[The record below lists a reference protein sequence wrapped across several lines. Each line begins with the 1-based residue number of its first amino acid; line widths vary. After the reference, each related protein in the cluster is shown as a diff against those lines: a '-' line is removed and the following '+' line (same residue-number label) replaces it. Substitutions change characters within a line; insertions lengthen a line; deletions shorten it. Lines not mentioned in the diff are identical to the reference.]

1 MPRSIQAIR
10 EANGGLENLT
20 DFEIAQHE
28 FGKFQNY
35 YESFDQFADDV
46 GFDTGGKW
54 GNRLSASV
62 DNYQAGMLGVGEA
75 ITGSETLRRMRE
87 RNELDARN
95 SQQLAASQGAI
106 SSYKD
111 VNSIGTGLDYLG
123 GQVVNTLPYA
133 AEAIVG
139 GVLTGMTSLPATAAR
154 YGISRGATRAIGGAA
169 VSYPSAV
176 GDILQSQRD
185 QSGETDGVSAAI
197 GGVGYAALNA
207 IGIEGALARGQMFRS
222 GIDMLDNVSGLK
234 GLAARTGATALR
246 TAPVESATETGQ
258 EVINQYFGRMAVD
271 PNATL
276 TDPDAID
283 RYKESAVAGAAVG
296 SATSGAL
303 GGWRRSEGY
312 LPPGQTADD
321 PQVDLLGGGQ
331 PPIRV
336 VDNSVPLQQ
345 FLDAQFGIDGPRAPK
360 DYAKQFEEA
369 ASEPSDTY
377 VQDPETGVER
387 RLDVL
392 EDMNLRA
399 GTLSPQPTAADNP
412 PAPTSK
418 IFSPVEMELIEFGV
432 VPTKKKVEMFEDAKA
447 SGLDLTGDDFQ
458 PFWAAMAE
466 NKLGNAKKML
476 AQAVIEFRKGQAA
489 QAPGAVRVNPDAP
502 VAPTQPAAVS
512 PDVQDAPPVAAG
524 QAVTQAAPAQAPAPA
539 PAGGVVAEPAGVP
552 AAGAGASQAPVVAE
566 PAVARPASSANQG
579 LVSLF
584 PRNEDGT
591 ITVGR
596 KGREKKLTPEQ
607 LKDKLMDSPEDLKL
621 ISMVLGA
628 DGAAPRSYEDAA
640 RLIAEESGAAP
651 KSRQRVQ
658 QILADYGLN
667 ATVVSAIT
675 AQNPDVVA
683 ETELTAEGMRVEDTA
698 AKATGQG
705 QVLTSEESGMTAAQ
719 KAQKKEADKLLGGT
733 KKASRRDLYKPEEDA
748 TLEKRRAA
756 AAAALEK
763 DLAVAL
769 AHPEASGRIA
779 DYNDTR
785 FDGAPEFDQLTTA
798 QKLEYLSEYEAQVK
812 LGETDTDSID
822 ALIRR
827 LSKEYQGEA
836 DSQARTDLD
845 TRGAREG
852 QAASGRSESPR
863 NQVSPAE
870 TAWNELSA
878 RFPMM
883 PDWAGLSE
891 RQQKQVTDLVARE
904 QFNLAAANTIAG
916 GSTAVNRDVLDS
928 PNESEGQQQ
937 TNDARQESGDRQAAG
952 RDGSGGTR
960 SQESN
965 ANRLATKK
973 VGVAVKE
980 VIQELKDFLRADTL
994 GRRVVVVQRVADLP
1008 KGVKI
1013 SSRSKTQGVAIDDG
1027 QNGRVAYLIADNL
1040 EAGNVRA
1047 VFMHEVGSHLGLD
1060 NLVKNEAYANLIGQ
1074 IQRWAQLGRT
1084 GSTKLE
1090 HAVAIRAAE
1099 RVMDAGKSI
1108 APEDRRSE
1116 LLAYFIEEAILAGV
1130 EPTALQ
1136 TDRSSTMMAFL
1147 RKVLG
1152 LFKDIIR
1159 ELGANPEKIT
1169 IQDVVDLAYGA
1180 AQLEMSDTGPI
1191 PSGDSLTKT
1200 RPKYSLAT
1208 PKSGVPAID
1217 KLPATVGNFFQGLKD
1232 GASWVGLRTMF
1243 TKDLVNLAKQRMPS
1257 AAKYLAEMERIWVER
1272 GKMEREIDSVLEDF
1286 RKLPSHLQGTG
1297 PGSVNALIKDS
1308 TMERKWA
1315 FKPAWVPNAKVD
1327 PDMEARFK
1335 AMPPDARRVIMRVF
1349 EHGHNSLT
1357 QMKAAALANINSEY
1371 DDAIMVAKKAGDS
1384 AELAKLEAQKAKSV
1398 KDFQSLMAINSGWPY
1413 APLKR
1418 FGKYVVMGMSQAY
1431 YDARERAERGRLRDD
1446 TGEVAAGTAEMRRL
1460 ESDPAHYYVAFAE
1473 TKAQARSMERD
1484 ISNQYAHKDHFE
1496 KLDQADSWMGG
1507 RDVMG
1512 AFSRL
1517 RTQVRNQAENSAND
1531 KTSKAMEDLLR
1542 QMYLTMLSEN
1552 SVRKSEINRRNI
1564 AGADNDMMRAFATQG
1579 KAQAHF
1585 ISGLKSNG
1593 KANDH
1598 LQGMQNE
1605 ARDTFGSGRDKAQA
1619 ISNEIARR
1627 HAMALEYAPPG
1638 GVEKAMAGTS
1648 VWMLLT
1654 NPSYFLVNAT
1664 QPWMMTHPMLAAKH
1678 GYGRS
1683 AAALS
1688 KAYKDILPMVK
1699 NLSIDQEDY
1708 SKLPADVRAAVEE
1721 LADRGVIDISL
1732 ESVLGNFRSVKDG
1745 AIDNAMEK
1753 SGTWMRNSAQFVEA
1767 MNRLSSA
1774 VAAYRLERAAG
1785 KDHAAG
1791 VAYAGKVIYETH
1803 GDYSGFNSPRFMRK
1817 GFWKLATQ
1825 FRKFQL
1831 IQISMFARY
1840 MQQALKGA
1848 TPEERLVAQK
1858 AIVYNFTHLFAA
1870 GGLMGLPGFT
1880 AIAWIVGTLFGDDDE
1895 PKDPEATL
1903 RRIIGDKE
1911 LADLLLKGAPK
1922 LAGVDVSG
1930 RIGAGGML
1938 SILPY
1943 ADISFSREG
1952 YSEMALGLTG
1962 PFLGGLAPKAMD
1974 GVDLISQG
1982 KYWEGM
1988 EKFAPTGLANLLTAF
2003 RYNYYGVTRRNGD
2016 VVLSPD
2022 ELTFLDGVAK
2032 TLGLPTNTLTD
2043 RQFLSNTQFNTDEF
2057 YRNRTTQLKRAY
2069 TEAVRSG
2076 DEAARREAMQD
2087 WKDTQEARRRVGMKT
2102 QPLSELLKAPREQAK
2117 RERNTVAGVQVRDTN
2132 RGVIEK
2138 LTATQ

>member
-1 MPRSIQAIR
+1 MEDLTSWVDELVGRPPRPPRTRGA
-10 EANGGLENLT
+10 LETVNDWVIEGVNSGAGVVKSVSDMVSPNNALSRGIGSLI
-20 DFEIAQHE
+20 EYGEERQ
-28 FGKFQNY
+28 
-35 YESFDQFADDV
+35 SDV
-46 GFDTGGKW
+46 
-54 GNRLSASV
+54 V
-62 DNYQAGMLGVGEA
+62 
-75 ITGSETLRRMRE
+75 
-87 RNELDARN
+87 RNAKAK
-95 SQQLAASQGAI
+95 LAATMENGNWQE
-106 SSYKD
+106 
-111 VNSIGTGLDYLG
+111 
-123 GQVVNTLPYA
+123 Q
-133 AEAIVG
+133 VG
-139 GVLTGMTSLPATAAR
+139 GVWDYVTENPGMSAAMIA
-154 YGISRGATRAIGGAA
+154 GNVAPFVGAIRGASGIARGA
-169 VSYPSAV
+169 
-176 GDILQSQRD
+176 
-185 QSGETDGVSAAI
+185 
-197 GGVGYAALNA
+197 
-207 IGIEGALARGQMFRS
+207 ALARGASGASAANAGTNAGRGAGIVLSGMAAGGDAAGTAYDLVMRS
-222 GIDMLDNVSGLK
+222 ENIPEDQKEALATR
-234 GLAARTGATALR
+234 AAREASIAPALFGAATGAFGVERIIAGGLNKAKPGIFR
-246 TAPVESATETGQ
+246 TAASEALLQEAPEEALTTYSGRASAKT
-258 EVINQYFGRMAVD
+258 YD
-271 PNATL
+271 PS
-276 TDPDAID
+276 ID
-283 RYKESAVAGAAVG
+283 EFQGVAGAAAMG
-296 SATSGAL
+296 GAM
-303 GGWRRSEGY
+303 GGVTGGTFAGLTKLADRDRT

-345 FLDAQFGIDGPRAPK
+345 FPDAQFGIDGPRAPK

-387 RLDVL
+387 RLDVQ

-502 VAPTQPAAVS
+502 VAQTQPAAVS

-524 QAVTQAAPAQAPAPA
+524 QAVTQAAPA

-552 AAGAGASQAPVVAE
+552 AAGAGASQAPVVVEPTITIGRAGREKTLTRAQLAAE
-566 PAVARPASSANQG
+566 IKKMPATDRSRILATMGMELDADPSTGAPILIQTANPRTADEVAALEAKRTGKKVGRAAINQTLTKWGLTPEKVNTAVGAAPSTVSAEELGITSTEGEATGFRVEDVASKATNQG
-579 LVSLF
+579 LVD
-584 PRNEDGT
+584 DG
-591 ITVGR
+591 V
-596 KGREKKLTPEQ
+596 
-607 LKDKLMDSPEDLKL
+607 
-621 ISMVLGA
+621 
-628 DGAAPRSYEDAA
+628 
-640 RLIAEESGAAP
+640 
-651 KSRQRVQ
+651 VQ
-658 QILADYGLN
+658 N
-667 ATVVSAIT
+667 A
-675 AQNPDVVA
+675 
-683 ETELTAEGMRVEDTA
+683 
-698 AKATGQG
+698 K
-705 QVLTSEESGMTAAQ
+705 Q
-719 KAQKKEADKLLGGT
+719 KAVTKQADELVSQAPDKAEATYDP
-733 KKASRRDLYKPEEDA
+733 AQDA

-756 AAAALEK
+756 AAAEAERE
-763 DLAVAL
+763 LARLLPSAGP
-769 AHPEASGRIA
+769 AIA

-785 FDGAPEFDQLTTA
+785 FDAAPEFEQLSTA
-798 QKLEYLSEYEAQVK
+798 QKLEYLHEYEAQARDTGNEWEP
-812 LGETDTDSID
+812 LET
-822 ALIRR
+822 LIQR
-827 LSKEYQGEA
+827 LSKEFLGDVDRRPQA
-836 DSQARTDLD
+836 DDDRRAVPESGQAR
-845 TRGAREG
+845 
-852 QAASGRSESPR
+852 GRAESPR

-878 RFPMM
+878 QFPMM
-883 PDWAGLSE
+883 PDWSGLSE

-916 GSTAVNRDVLDS
+916 GSTLVNKDVL
-928 PNESEGQQQ
+928 ESRSGAGESRPLDAGQTMEFEDLEYSISGVDDVRWQLAEVGAEKALTAVRDWRVLSDAGNTTEGEIAVAQGGFVISIN
-937 TNDARQESGDRQAAG
+937 TATANTPARAARTVRHEVAHAMDMG
-952 RDGSGGTR
+952 PFGGIY
-960 SQESN
+960 SQHPDLEVRIV
-965 ANRLATKK
+965 ANR
-973 VGVAVKE
+973 VIGV
-980 VIQELKDFLRADTL
+980 
-994 GRRVVVVQRVADLP
+994 
-1008 KGVKI
+1008 
-1013 SSRSKTQGVAIDDG
+1013 
-1027 QNGRVAYLIADNL
+1027 GRVAKEIIAWAKSDPQMGEFLAYPLNWKKYGAELSASDQISPQARTQMELFAQMFAVYTHDSDTREFMREVTPQLVGFL
-1040 EAGNVRA
+1040 ESAIRSFQNAPNRQLKTYEEAAARRAAFAAQNTQLGGGRVRA
-1047 VFMHEVGSHLGLD
+1047 SDDSSQTTPRL
-1060 NLVKNEAYANLIGQ
+1060 
-1074 IQRWAQLGRT
+1074 
-1084 GSTKLE
+1084 
-1090 HAVAIRAAE
+1090 
-1099 RVMDAGKSI
+1099 
-1108 APEDRRSE
+1108 RS
-1116 LLAYFIEEAILAGV
+1116 V
-1130 EPTALQ
+1130 
-1136 TDRSSTMMAFL
+1136 
-1147 RKVLG
+1147 
-1152 LFKDIIR
+1152 
-1159 ELGANPEKIT
+1159 
-1169 IQDVVDLAYGA
+1169 
-1180 AQLEMSDTGPI
+1180 
-1191 PSGDSLTKT
+1191 
-1200 RPKYSLAT
+1200 AT

-1217 KLPATVGNFFQGLKD
+1217 KLPATVGDFFQSIKD

-1257 AAKYLAEMERIWVER
+1257 TAKYLAEMERIWVER

-1286 RKLPSHLQGTG
+1286 RKLPSNLQGTG

-1335 AMPPDARRVIMRVF
+1335 AMPAEARRVIMRVF

-1371 DDAIMVAKKAGDS
+1371 DDAIMAAKLADDAKDV
-1384 AELAKLEAQKAKSV
+1384 AKLEAKKAKALG
-1398 KDFQSLMAINSGWPY
+1398 DYRSLMEMNSGWPY

-1418 FGKYVVMGMSQAY
+1418 FGKYVVMGVSEAY
-1431 YDARERAERGRLRDD
+1431 DTARRNAD
-1446 TGEVAAGTAEMRRL
+1446 TAEMRRL
-1460 ESDPAHYYVAFAE
+1460 ESDPAHYFVAFAE
-1473 TKAQARSMERD
+1473 TKAEARRQQAEIAGRFAKS
-1484 ISNQYAHKDHFE
+1484 DHFE

-1638 GVEKAMAGTS
+1638 GVEKAMASTS

-1732 ESVLGNFRSVKDG
+1732 ESHLGNFRSVKDSAVG
-1745 AIDNAMEK
+1745 NAFEK
-1753 SGTWMRNSAQFVEA
+1753 SMTWMRNSAQFVEG

-1791 VAYAGKVIYETH
+1791 VAYASKVIYETH
-1803 GDYSGFNSPRFMRK
+1803 GDYSAFNAPRFMRR

-1831 IQISMFARY
+1831 IQLSMFARY
-1840 MQQALKGA
+1840 MQEALKGA
-1848 TPEERLVAQK
+1848 TPEERLVAMK
-1858 AIVYNFTHLFAA
+1858 AITYNFSHLFAM
-1870 GGLMGLPGFT
+1870 GGLMGLPGFV
-1880 AIAWIVGTLFGDDDE
+1880 AISWITGTIMAAFGDDDE

-1911 LADLLLKGAPK
+1911 LADLLTQGLPK
-1922 LAGVDVSG
+1922 WAGVGMSSRV
-1930 RIGAGGML
+1930 GAGGML
-1938 SILPY
+1938 SIFPY
-1943 ADISFSREG
+1943 ADVGVSRES
-1952 YSEMALGLTG
+1952 YSEMALGLAG
-1962 PFLGGLAPKAMD
+1962 PFVGGILPKTVD
-1974 GVDLISQG
+1974 GLNLISQG
-1982 KYWEGM
+1982 KLWEGT
-1988 EKFAPTGLANLLTAF
+1988 EKILPTLFANAMTAT
-2003 RYNYYGVTRRNGD
+2003 RYSMDGVTRRNGD

-2043 RQFLSNTQFNTDEF
+2043 RQFLSNAQFKTDEF
-2057 YRNRTTQLKRAY
+2057 YRNKTSELKRAY

-2076 DEAARREAMQD
+2076 DEDARREAMQD

-2117 RERNTVAGVQVRDTN
+2117 RERNTVAGVQVRENN

>member
-35 YESFDQFADDV
+35 YESFDQFAGDI
-46 GFDTGGKW
+46 GLDTGGKW

-62 DNYQAGMLGVGEA
+62 DNYQASMLGLGEA
-75 ITGSETLRRMRE
+75 ITGSDTLRKRRKA
-87 RNELDARN
+87 NEMEALNAR
-95 SQQLAASQGAI
+95 QLADSQGAV

-111 VNSIGTGLDYLG
+111 VDGIGSALDYVG
-123 GQVVNTLPYA
+123 GLAIDSAPYL
-133 AEAIVG
+133 AEALVG
-139 GVLTGMTSLPATAAR
+139 GLATGGTSIAGTAAR
-154 YGISRGATRAIGGAA
+154 YGMSRGAARAIGGAVA
-169 VSYPSAV
+169 SYPSAV
-176 GDILQSQRD
+176 ADILQNQRD
-185 QSGETDGVSAAI
+185 QSGTTNLTAAAI
-197 GGVGYAALNA
+197 GGVPYAALNA
-207 IGIEGALARGQMFRS
+207 VGIEGAVARGQLFRS
-222 GIDMLDNVSGLK
+222 GLDLLDNVSGVK
-234 GLAARTGATALR
+234 GALARTGVTALR
-246 TAPVESATETGQ
+246 TTPVEGATETGQ
-258 EVINQYFGRMAVD
+258 EVVNQYFGRMAVD
-271 PNATL
+271 PSAAL
-276 TDPDAID
+276 DDLDAIA
-283 RYKESAVAGAAVG
+283 RYKESFVGGAALG
-296 SATSGAL
+296 GAAGGAL

-345 FLDAQFGIDGPRAPK
+345 FLDAQFGIDGPRAPE

-377 VQDPETGVER
+377 VQDPETGAER

-399 GTLSPQPTAADNP
+399 GTLSPPPAAADNP

-502 VAPTQPAAVS
+502 VAQTQPAAVS
-512 PDVQDAPPVAAG
+512 PDVQDAPPVSAG
-524 QAVTQAAPAQAPAPA
+524 QSTTQAAPAQAPA

-552 AAGAGASQAPVVAE
+552 AAGAGAGQAPVVAE
-566 PAVARPASSANQG
+566 PTITIGRTGREKTLTKTQLAAEISKMPVADQTRILATMGMEVDTDPTTGAPILIQTANPRTADEVAALEAKRTGKKVGRAAINQTLTKWGLTPEKVNSVVGVAPSTVSAEELGITSTEGEASGFRVEDAASKATNQG
-579 LVSLF
+579 LVDDGNTQSVKQREISAQTDELLKAAPAAPASDVVEVPDGAVVVDLREQNPAIIAENNRILLNHVEAQNAAADWDDAVVAWSDLPAALQADWISLYVF
-584 PRNEDGT
+584 NMKRNEGELNLKELENEQRD
-591 ITVGR
+591 IEKDYR
-596 KGREKKLTPEQ
+596 AWKG
-607 LKDKLMDSPEDLKL
+607 
-621 ISMVLGA
+621 
-628 DGAAPRSYEDAA
+628 
-640 RLIAEESGAAP
+640 
-651 KSRQRVQ
+651 
-658 QILADYGLN
+658 N
-667 ATVVSAIT
+667 
-675 AQNPDVVA
+675 
-683 ETELTAEGMRVEDTA
+683 
-698 AKATGQG
+698 
-705 QVLTSEESGMTAAQ
+705 AAQ
-719 KAQKKEADKLLGGT
+719 QAPTG
-733 KKASRRDLYKPEEDA
+733 
-748 TLEKRRAA
+748 AA
-756 AAAALEK
+756 AAIGRGGQSGGVADRPTKGGTRVPAKSAQPALPGK
-763 DLAVAL
+763 V
-769 AHPEASGRIA
+769 
-779 DYNDTR
+779 T
-785 FDGAPEFDQLTTA
+785 
-798 QKLEYLSEYEAQVK
+798 
-812 LGETDTDSID
+812 
-822 ALIRR
+822 
-827 LSKEYQGEA
+827 
-836 DSQARTDLD
+836 
-845 TRGAREG
+845 
-852 QAASGRSESPR
+852 
-863 NQVSPAE
+863 PAE

-891 RQQKQVTDLVARE
+891 RQQKQVTDLVSRE
-904 QFNLAAANTIAG
+904 QFNLAAANTVAG
-916 GSTAVNRDVLDS
+916 GSTLVNKDVL
-928 PNESEGQQQ
+928 ESRSGAGESRPLDAGQTMEFEDLESSISGVDQVRTQLAEVGAEKALAAVRDWRVLSDAGNATEGEISVDRGGFVISIN
-937 TNDARQESGDRQAAG
+937 TSTANTPARTARTARHELGHAIDMAPF
-952 RDGSGGTR
+952 GGIY
-960 SQESN
+960 SQHPDLEVRIV
-965 ANRLATKK
+965 ANR
-973 VGVAVKE
+973 VIGV
-980 VIQELKDFLRADTL
+980 
-994 GRRVVVVQRVADLP
+994 
-1008 KGVKI
+1008 
-1013 SSRSKTQGVAIDDG
+1013 
-1027 QNGRVAYLIADNL
+1027 GRVAKEIIAWAKSDPQMGEFLAYPLNWKKYGAELSASDQISPQARTQMELFAQMFAVYTHDSDTREFMREVTPQLVGFL
-1040 EAGNVRA
+1040 ESAIRSFQNAPNRQLKTYEEAATRRAAFAAQNTQLGGGRVRA
-1047 VFMHEVGSHLGLD
+1047 SD
-1060 NLVKNEAYANLIGQ
+1060 DSSQ
-1074 IQRWAQLGRT
+1074 T
-1084 GSTKLE
+1084 
-1090 HAVAIRAAE
+1090 
-1099 RVMDAGKSI
+1099 
-1108 APEDRRSE
+1108 APRLRS
-1116 LLAYFIEEAILAGV
+1116 V
-1130 EPTALQ
+1130 
-1136 TDRSSTMMAFL
+1136 
-1147 RKVLG
+1147 
-1152 LFKDIIR
+1152 
-1159 ELGANPEKIT
+1159 
-1169 IQDVVDLAYGA
+1169 
-1180 AQLEMSDTGPI
+1180 
-1191 PSGDSLTKT
+1191 
-1200 RPKYSLAT
+1200 AT

-1217 KLPATVGNFFQGLKD
+1217 KLAATVGDFFQSIKD

-1257 AAKYLAEMERIWVER
+1257 AARYLAEMERIWVER

-1286 RKLPSHLQGTG
+1286 RKLPSNLQGTG

-1335 AMPPDARRVIMRVF
+1335 AMPAEARRVIMRVF

-1371 DDAIMVAKKAGDS
+1371 DDAIMAAKLADDAKDV
-1384 AELAKLEAQKAKSV
+1384 AKLEAKKAKALG
-1398 KDFQSLMAINSGWPY
+1398 DYRSLMEMNSGWPY

-1418 FGKYVVMGMSQAY
+1418 FGKYVVMGVSEAY
-1431 YDARERAERGRLRDD
+1431 DTARRNAD
-1446 TGEVAAGTAEMRRL
+1446 TAEMRRL
-1460 ESDPAHYYVAFAE
+1460 ESDPAHYFVAFAE
-1473 TKAQARSMERD
+1473 TKAEARRQQAEIAGRFAKS
-1484 ISNQYAHKDHFE
+1484 DHFE

-1753 SGTWMRNSAQFVEA
+1753 SVTWMRNSAQFVEA

-1943 ADISFSREG
+1943 ADISFSRDG
-1952 YSEMALGLTG
+1952 YSEMALGLMG

-1982 KYWEGM
+1982 KYWEGT
-1988 EKFAPTGLANLLTAF
+1988 EKLMPTLLANAMTAT
-2003 RYNYYGVTRRNGD
+2003 RYSMDGVTRRNGD

-2043 RQFLSNTQFNTDEF
+2043 RQFLSNAQFKTDEF
-2057 YRNRTTQLKRAY
+2057 YRNRTSQLKRAY

-2076 DEAARREAMQD
+2076 DEAARREALQD
-2087 WKDTQEARRRVGMKT
+2087 WKDTQEARRRVGMQT

-2117 RERNTVAGVQVRDTN
+2117 RERNTVAGVQVRENN